1 MANNVLIQD
10 FTIRE
15 LSSGSLGPFSFK
27 ADEGKVFVGSPTL
40 YVDGNQW
47 DDSSGSIM
55 EVDDTATDYREVDR
69 NGNGIYGTQ
78 TFTVTLNYDI
88 GDIECRSEP
97 KNTAHISFPTQ
108 AFVYRCIQG
117 GNTVNTIGFNA
128 SLSGGDYPIFD
139 SWVWPKSIPSNTF
152 IITTQRYPNIA
163 MGSGI
168 YSFNVALEANALTF
182 YSPTLIN
189 GGPAFTISGQNSKSV
204 TISTSVFTGTITIYW
219 GVITVT
225 ANGDFIEGSLL
236 FDNGARSTENWLK
249 YKESCSVSRFGWKR
263 SSTSAIH
270 TIAKVGDC
278 SFIGGRMGTI
288 EYEPN
293 NVTGNPASVY
303 EVQHSATNAY
313 AWSHIR
319 QDRQRGRY
327 GGVKP
332 IEPYGYLVERNNGET
347 ILSIYDNAVIRR
359 SDDRGQTWTTV
370 TDSLVDL
377 YNPAAGSSFAG
388 QVDVQDVTYAGM
400 DSSGNHVWY
409 CFTIYWDNLGY
420 QYNQPIL
427 SKSIDDGKTFQSA
440 NVYIQSGSGYDDLKT
455 AVRYNNVSQRWTGK
469 NVKLHASLQF
479 DYLFIEFKNRF
490 YSGGGSY
497 PYNYILFRYFPSQTG
512 TSNPLAD
519 IRPVFEFYHNVNTP
533 ETWNTD
539 YVFQSNNSDPTLGSV
554 NNHMPMMAPTLA
566 IEPSGLCVVTNHS
579 VYAVSWNFGLNW
591 ADETNINN
599 WTVTKTLS
607 TNQNIS
613 LVYPETEPSPFLFEG
628 KIHMYVGNAY
638 NSVTGSDYRNLSN
651 VSDPGDR
658 ITDGLMVPIV
668 NQSSTLTN
676 GVVPTG
682 WSDQTL
688 YGNYPSLSSSTY
700 GPFNQCYASPTVYS
714 YGNGKGYI
722 FVNYQL
728 DLDPS
733 YTKRYW
739 FTYDFKNDT
748 DLANQYEANFG
759 GGILPNLLQP
769 HGDDVYFH
777 PNVNGVVTTRNL
789 LYKSTDD
796 MVTPTLVFTGPKT
809 NAGTYIIHEY
819 DGSSNNALVTQT
831 SSGSVSPG
839 SALYYTTDGT
849 NFSAVANLNNIG
861 GNLAWSQ
868 ATMAKYF
875 YFSGNCC
882 IENGYMYLMDDVR
895 YSTNGT
901 LGRSYVIPVSEIS
914 DASTW
919 SNYEVTSQLLNYAG
933 SYWGIQR
940 IKAIGSKAMIMYGNA
955 PTGQIKQWYYSTN
968 NGSTWTV
975 LQAFTDASGNSWSL
989 TDLELFS
996 LYKNHH
1002 AGQFI
1007 LFRNGTVSAN
1017 KAGTVTGQDF
1027 YQMLWTEDF
1036 VTWEF
1041 AEWTA
1046 EDPNG
1051 DNYTQT
1057 TWAGGIIGHGD
1068 TGDISL
1074 SFRQNTYTSSA
1085 RKVLLS
1091 NSQAQGSPL
1100 ISEVISGW
1108 DVVKEY
1114 DYLTN
1119 EEATALGGSNGFYL
1133 NNIYIDKNTPSGDEV
1148 AIFNHIYSTSAY
1160 PSPEAPTISNTPDE
1174 ITAPAFTGSPAD
1186 FTYTSATQCRKMRY
1200 QSDQVFS
1207 LVWTKPSG
1215 QVTQFDG
1222 LFDITIYTISDPVVI
1237 NGFAGQTVNI
1247 LHNEL
1252 LDRELTE
1259 PSAGFYD
1266 RYSFYMDSEIF
1277 GFVVYNYGNN
1287 TDFKTQWRQN
1297 NTYWL
1302 QHTNSRTEIAQSSAN
1317 GPWMRDQLTYVND
1330 FEVQIP
1336 LDFDMTGKGI
1346 FTNIEYPQ
1354 LMFCFPPKD
1363 KQYVDIIGLKLYAD
1377 FDGKPYPDGYY
1388 WMDNWYRYGIH
1399 PFTNNDG
1406 TPGAFQGDQFNT
1418 SDVNTYIYLKNG
1430 FVTEVGNAK
1439 DLPNYDQC

>member
-55 EVDDTATDYREVDR
+55 TVDDSATDYREFDR

-78 TFTVTLNYDI
+78 TFIVTLNYDI

-139 SWVWPKSIPSNTF
+139 SWVWPKAIPSNTF
-152 IITTQRYPNIA
+152 IIDTQRYPNVA
-163 MGSGI
+163 MGSGT

-182 YSPTLIN
+182 YSSTLIN
-189 GGPAFTISGQNSKSV
+189 GGPAFTVSGQNSKSV
-204 TISTSVFTGTITIYW
+204 TVSTTVFTGTITIYW
-219 GVITVT
+219 GVVTVV
-225 ANGDFIEGSLL
+225 ANGDFIKGSLI

-249 YKESCSVSRFGWKR
+249 YRESCSVSRFGWKTGA
-263 SSTSAIH
+263 TSAIH

-278 SFIGGRMGTI
+278 SYIGGRMGTI
-288 EYEPN
+288 EYETS
-293 NVTGNPASVY
+293 NVTGNANAYY

-313 AWSHIR
+313 AWGHVR
-319 QDRQRGRY
+319 QDRQRGKY

-347 ILSIYDNAVIRR
+347 IISIYDTAVARR

-370 TDSLVDL
+370 TNSLNDL
-377 YNPAAGSSFAG
+377 YNPASGSSFQG
-388 QVDVQDVTYAGM
+388 QVDIQDITYAGT

-409 CFTIYWDNLGY
+409 CFAIYWDNLGA
-420 QYNQPIL
+420 QYNQPLL

-455 AVRYNNVSQRWTGK
+455 AVRYDNVSQRWTGK
-469 NVKLHASLQF
+469 NARLHASLQF
-479 DYLFIEFKNRF
+479 DYLFIEFKNRYF
-490 YSGGGSY
+490 SGGVSY
-497 PYNYILFRYFPSQTG
+497 PYNYVLFRYFPSQTG

-519 IRPVFEFYHNVNTP
+519 VRPVFEFYHNVNTP
-533 ETWNTD
+533 ESWNTE
-539 YVFQSNNSDPTLGSV
+539 YLFQSDNSDSTLGSV
-554 NNHMPMMAPTLA
+554 TNWKQMDAPTLA

-599 WTVTKTLS
+599 WTVTKTLTS
-607 TNQNIS
+607 NQNIS
-613 LVYPETEPSPFLFEG
+613 LVYPETEPSPFLFDG
-628 KIHMYVGNAY
+628 KIHMYTGNAY

-651 VSDPGDR
+651 VLDPGDR

-668 NQSSTLTN
+668 NQSSTLTT
-676 GVVPTG
+676 GEIPTG
-682 WSDQTL
+682 WSDQVI
-688 YGNYPSLSSSTY
+688 YGNYPSLTSSTF

-728 DLDPS
+728 DLDPT
-733 YTKRYW
+733 YTNRYW

-748 DLANQYEANFG
+748 DLADQYEANFG
-759 GGILPNLLQP
+759 GGILPNPCQS
-769 HGDDVYFH
+769 HGDDFYFN
-777 PNVNGVVTTRNL
+777 PSPNGVVTTRNL

-796 MVTPTLVFTGPKT
+796 MVTPTLVFTGPST
-809 NAGTYIIHEY
+809 NSYTNVICEY
-819 DGSSNNALVTQT
+819 DGSSNNFLVSQDTNG
-831 SSGSVSPG
+831 SSG
-839 SALYYTTDGT
+839 LYYSTDGV
-849 NFSAVANLNNIG
+849 NFYTVANLSNIG
-861 GNLAWSQ
+861 GGVSYNS
-868 ATMAKYF
+868 ATNAKYF
-875 YFSGNCC
+875 YYNGNCR
-882 IENGYMYLMDDVR
+882 IENGYIYLLDDVR

-901 LGRSYVIPVSEIS
+901 LGRSYVIPVSEIA

-919 SNYEVTSQLLNYAG
+919 SNYEITSQLLNYTG
-933 SYWGIQR
+933 SYFGVQYLQV
-940 IKAIGSKAMIMYGNA
+940 IGSKAMLRYQNP
-955 PTGQIKQWYYSTN
+955 PTGYGPTPWYYSTN
-968 NGSTWTV
+968 NGSTWTQ
-975 LQAFTDASGNSWSL
+975 LAAFTDTSGNSWSMSDI
-989 TDLELFS
+989 TSWF
-996 LYKNHH
+996 LYKNHY

-1007 LFRNGTVSAN
+1007 LHRTSPATAN

-1027 YQMLWTEDF
+1027 YQVLWTEDF
-1036 VTWEF
+1036 VTWDF
-1041 AEWTA
+1041 AEWSA

-1051 DNYTQT
+1051 DNYTQSI
-1057 TWAGGIIGHGD
+1057 WQGGVHGNGD
-1068 TGDISL
+1068 TGDISFT
-1074 SFRQNTYTSSA
+1074 FRQNPFTTPA
-1085 RKVLLS
+1085 RKVTIS
-1091 NSQAQGSPL
+1091 DSTAQGSPL
-1100 ISEVISGW
+1100 INEVISGW
-1108 DVVKEY
+1108 DVIKEY

-1119 EEATALGGSNGFYL
+1119 DEAVALGGSVGFFL
-1133 NNIYIDKNTPSGDEV
+1133 NDIYIDKNTPSGEPM

-1160 PSPEAPTISNTPDE
+1160 PSPEAPVVSNTPNE
-1174 ITAPAFTGSPAD
+1174 ITAPVFTGSPAD
-1186 FTYTSATQCRKMRY
+1186 FTYTSATQCRKIRY

-1222 LFDITIYTISDPVVI
+1222 LFDITVYTISDPVVI

-1259 PSAGFYD
+1259 PNASLVERFN
-1266 RYSFYMDSEIF
+1266 FYMDSEIF

-1287 TDFKTQWRQN
+1287 VDFKTQWRQN

-1302 QHTNSRTEIAQSSAN
+1302 QHTNSRSQIAGSSAN

-1330 FEVQIP
+1330 FAVQIP

-1346 FTNIEYPQ
+1346 FTNIEYPE

-1363 KQYVDIIGLKLYAD
+1363 KQYVDIIGLKLYSD

-1388 WMDNWYRYGIH
+1388 WMDNWYRYEIH

-1406 TPGAFQGDQFNT
+1406 TPGTFQGDQFNT
-1418 SDVNTYIYLKNG
+1418 SNVNTYMYLKNG
-1430 FVTEVGNAK
+1430 FVTELGNAK